1 MEKPPV
7 IFVYIIQP
15 AFKIHCWEDSGK
27 ECCLKVLIAYNLGAS
42 TTDAHNWFTKYLSNY
57 ADMPLVREIEISE
70 NIDLR
75 PVLLI
80 E

>member
-1 MEKPPV
+1 M
-7 IFVYIIQP
+7 
-15 AFKIHCWEDSGK
+15 
-27 ECCLKVLIAYNLGAS
+27 IAYNLGAS